1 MDRIED
7 STSDTSQMK
16 AVFTCSRKG
25 GKQVLE
31 VEDLQVGYDKV
42 LSDVSFQLLQGQRM
56 AIVGPNGI
64 GKSTLIKTLVK
75 ELTAISGSFKFG
87 HQIDVGY
94 FNQESALMKSN

>member
-16 AVFTCSRKG
+16 AVFTCARKG

-42 LSDVSFQLLQGQRM
+42 LV
-56 AIVGPNGI
+56 
-64 GKSTLIKTLVK
+64 
-75 ELTAISGSFKFG
+75 
-87 HQIDVGY
+87 
-94 FNQESALMKSN
+94 